1 MAKEQFFYE
10 RFQRHYITNSG
21 LTFSDHDGSDEVQR
35 ANVLYALRELL
46 NLHHGELQYNGEGNI
61 TIDQGYA
68 SSPASAFAYHGVLIT
83 ARRPSETN
91 ERHMIWNSMRHPKAV
106 VFCTPT
112 TFELWVDAALYHAN
126 RLYPAEKPGTHL
138 SNDSIEEV
146 QAIMQDYSWEHYI
159 GDELDAEIMRYLK
172 TTHATDPKRCL
183 LDNLQR
189 PRFTREQLKSAFWKL
204 AKAHQKTWSYT
215 NGRWT
220 PCNTVA
226 RETIFDVMDIL
237 RSAAGLLKKNG

>member
-1 MAKEQFFYE
+1 MAKEKFFYD
-10 RFQRHYITNSG
+10 RFQRNYITNSG
-21 LTFSDHDGSDEVQR
+21 LAFSDHDGSNEVQR
-35 ANVLYALRELL
+35 ANVLYTLRSIL
-46 NLHHGELQYNGEGNI
+46 NLFAGQLEYAGNGDI
-61 TIDQGYA
+61 VIDKGYA
-68 SSPASAFAYHGVLIT
+68 ASTSDAYAYHGVLCT
-83 ARRPSETN
+83 ANRPSETN
-91 ERHMIWNSMRHPKAV
+91 ERHLIWRSERHPKAV
-106 VFCTPT
+106 VFRTPT
-112 TFELWVDAALYHAN
+112 TFELWVDALSYETYK
-126 RLYPAEKPGTHL
+126 LFLVEKPGVHL
-138 SNDSIEEV
+138 FNDSIEEV
-146 QAIMQDYSWEHYI
+146 RAIIQDYSWEHYI
-159 GDELDAEIMRYLK
+159 GDELNAEIMRYLK

-189 PRFTREQLKSAFWKL
+189 PRFTSEQLKSAFWEL